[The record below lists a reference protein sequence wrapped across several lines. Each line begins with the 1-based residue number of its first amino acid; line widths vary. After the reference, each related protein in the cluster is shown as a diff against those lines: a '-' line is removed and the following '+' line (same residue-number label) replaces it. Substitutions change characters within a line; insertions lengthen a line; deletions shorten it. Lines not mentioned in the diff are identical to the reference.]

1 MERQRL
7 ASIGETEEL
16 CIHAEGGT
24 TNGHL
29 IQFKKGAF
37 AALLPIRPKAVRY
50 VYPTISPSSGV
61 LDGIVHHVLVCGCLW
76 SRVEVDEMPV
86 FRPNEFFWENHQKEG
101 EEKWQT
107 YARIIKQ
114 IIHEE
119 GRIPYAE
126 NSELA
131 IEDKNKYKALL
142 WPKKE
147 KSGED
152 TKKD

>member
-1 MERQRL
+1 MKASAAKIPAISQIANLTSCLAIGSDKKQVAEDIMERQRL
-7 ASIGETEEL
+7 ASLGETEEL

-50 VYPTISPSSGV
+50 IYPTISPSSGV

-86 FRPNEFFWENHQKEG
+86 FRPNDFFWKNHQKEG
-101 EEKWQT
+101 EEKW
-107 YARIIKQ
+107 
-114 IIHEE
+114 
-119 GRIPYAE
+119 
-126 NSELA
+126 
-131 IEDKNKYKALL
+131 
-142 WPKKE
+142 
-147 KSGED
+147 
-152 TKKD
+152 